1 MADPFGIIGVIGVA
15 AQIIQI
21 GVQFGLDWKD
31 APADVRSFMT
41 ELQALK
47 TALSEAN
54 ANIAL
59 NEHFIDAFQG
69 RHSTVLS
76 QLTDTTPA
84 TDTTLMISDC
94 RIELEHLLSEFKR
107 RAQGHRV
114 GWERIKGA
122 FL

>member
-15 AQIIQI
+15 AQIIQV

-47 TALSEAN
+47 TALSETN
-54 ANIAL
+54 TNIFL
-59 NEHFIDAFQG
+59 NKQFIDAFQG

-84 TDTTLMISDC
+84 TDTAFMISDC
-94 RIELEHLLSEFKR
+94 RRELEHLLAEFKR

-114 GWERIKGA
+114 GG
-122 FL
+122 LP